1 MHPGMQKCCPKACG
15 QLCGAPS
22 CANGI
27 GGAAACCKQATG
39 ISECSSTSM
48 APCLIPAVSSVYAGV
63 VELNMTNPMSFVG
76 SARSRIACHLALAKV
91 LGLPG
96 EDVIITGI
104 SAGPVGSNTIQP
116 AVGYEVITSAAE
128 QLTASEIAAKAMP
141 LQLALNSA
149 LQMNG
154 VNATISAIQMPDP
167 AVAHSSQT
175 TTTTTSTSTGEVL
188 LIFKGSMLLTVSD
201 KAKFLKS
208 PSVELACQEAMIGAM
223 QEAMVVEVSKDA
235 VTMQGIRDA
244 SEDSSEPHKK
254 EAEEAKSGVVAVD
267 FELNVKSSTETTADK
282 IVALAPDVKAHLNSE
297 LDAKELSES
306 VSKVEMKMPHVKRYY
321 VVPGDDETSEKKE
334 KEKKKE
340 DRHEEEDEAN
350 EGKEEKKKDEE
361 EEKQHNE
368 KQEKDEQD
376 AEKEEEKTK
385 EEEKQK
391 EEEEEGKDGEGEEQE
406 HEDDQKKKK
415 SKGKEG
421 GGKEGKGE
429 EK

>member
-1 MHPGMQKCCPKACG
+1 
-15 QLCGAPS
+15 
-22 CANGI
+22 
-27 GGAAACCKQATG
+27 
-39 ISECSSTSM
+39 M

-76 SARSRIACHLALAKV
+76 SARSRIAAHLALAKV

-104 SAGPVGSNTIQP
+104 SAGPVGSKTIQP

-154 VNATISAIQMPDP
+154 VNSTISAIQMPDP

-175 TTTTTSTSTGEVL
+175 TTTTTSTSTNEVL

-223 QEAMVVEVSKDA
+223 QEAMVIEVSKDA

-244 SEDSSEPHKK
+244 KASEEEE
-254 EAEEAKSGVVAVD
+254 EAESGVVAVD

-321 VVPGDDETSEKKE
+321 VVPGDDETSEEKEE

-340 DRHEEEDEAN
+340 DKNEEDEAN
-350 EGKEEKKKDEE
+350 EGKEEEKKKDEE
-361 EEKQHNE
+361 EEKERNE
-368 KQEKDEQD
+368 KQEKDEKD

-391 EEEEEGKDGEGEEQE
+391 EEEEEEKEGEGEEQE
-406 HEDDQKKKK
+406 HEDDQEKKK

-421 GGKEGKGE
+421 GGKGGKGE